1 MSDELTP
8 QTISLIQ
15 DTVAAS
21 VDAAY
26 LRLKENGLN
35 QINGRLDTMEGRL
48 DTMEGELR
56 ALRTSVDRIG
66 GAVELLVRVDHE
78 RGLESEE

>member
-1 MSDELTP
+1 MADELTP
-8 QTISLIQ
+8 QTISPIQ

-35 QINGRLDTMEGRL
+35 QINERL

-66 GAVELLVRVDHE
+66 GAVELLVRANHE
-78 RGLESEE
+78 RGLEDPGR